1 MNTESID
8 VSKQKA
14 FSTATNIIIGTLL
27 QGATSTFQPQAIS
40 KMPGNPTDKVVTTSI
55 GGPLYSN
62 TNDLVEAN
70 DEEIIALFVEIEPEY
85 GTTNQLL
92 ANL

>member
-8 VSKQKA
+8 VLKQKA
-14 FSTATNIIIGTLL
+14 FSTATNIIVGTLL
-27 QGATSTFQPQAIS
+27 LGATSTFQPQAIS
-40 KMPGNPTDKVVTTSI
+40 KMSGNPTDKVVKTSI
-55 GGPLYSN
+55 LGSLSSG
-62 TNDLVEAN
+62 TDDLVEAN

-85 GTTNQLL
+85 GTTNRLL